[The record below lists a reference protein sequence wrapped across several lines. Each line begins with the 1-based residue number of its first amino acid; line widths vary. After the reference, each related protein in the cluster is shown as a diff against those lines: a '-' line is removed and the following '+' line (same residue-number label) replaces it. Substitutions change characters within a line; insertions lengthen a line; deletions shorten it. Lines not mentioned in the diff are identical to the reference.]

1 MSFMLSLTYLN
12 MKKNPYRSVPIAAF
26 TVICLSSCS
35 LSNAD
40 SAEDAQILD
49 SKNVKLHKSDEPN
62 LDAGKE
68 EENEKTLKVETSSQ
82 LCSTLLSDQYWNRWA
97 ISLRANFGEPLNCES
112 EAYPENSP
120 DIISGKIIMTWDNF
134 IYTFEALQPEITIR
148 TIDIT
153 SSPDNI
159 ENWFDKKKTTIIA
172 SGLEIDF
179 ENDVDD
185 SEAIEVYASR
195 DESLNAFLT
204 IQRSDQGALESIS
217 FTLAL

>member
-1 MSFMLSLTYLN
+1 
-12 MKKNPYRSVPIAAF
+12 
-26 TVICLSSCS
+26 
-35 LSNAD
+35 
-40 SAEDAQILD
+40 
-49 SKNVKLHKSDEPN
+49 
-62 LDAGKE
+62 
-68 EENEKTLKVETSSQ
+68 
-82 LCSTLLSDQYWNRWA
+82 
-97 ISLRANFGEPLNCES
+97 
-112 EAYPENSP
+112 
-120 DIISGKIIMTWDNF
+120 MTWDNF